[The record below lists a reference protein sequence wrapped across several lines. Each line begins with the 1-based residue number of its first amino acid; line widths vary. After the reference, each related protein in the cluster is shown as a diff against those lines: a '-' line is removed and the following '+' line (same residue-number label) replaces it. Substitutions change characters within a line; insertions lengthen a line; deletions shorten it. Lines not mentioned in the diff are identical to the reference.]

1 MKTRKMMPEKNQ
13 KASNGPFTPSVIRRG
28 RNFFKLRD
36 VTRAVRSVQ
45 AAGLP
50 IGAVEV
56 SQDGT
61 IRILPKN
68 AAEHAGGDND
78 LDALIAKRE
87 KDARPA

>member
-1 MKTRKMMPEKNQ
+1 MRVDMA
-13 KASNGPFTPSVIRRG
+13 ASVDRRR
-28 RNFFKLRD
+28 RNRFRLRD
-36 VTRAVRSVQ
+36 VTRALRGAE
-45 AAGLP
+45 AAGLA

-68 AAEHAGGDND
+68 TAEHEGGDND
-78 LDALIAKRE
+78 LDAWIAKRE